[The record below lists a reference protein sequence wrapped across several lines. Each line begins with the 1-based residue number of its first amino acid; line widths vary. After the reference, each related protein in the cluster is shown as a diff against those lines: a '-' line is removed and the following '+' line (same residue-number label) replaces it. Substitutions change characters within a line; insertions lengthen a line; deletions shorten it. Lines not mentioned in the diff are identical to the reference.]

1 MAISNC
7 LLSPTSELSKLNTNL
22 RAELKNENELGSRAK
37 LLWNLIFA
45 FALGISLMSC
55 KNVKTKSY
63 CEFDFFEN
71 SSGIKFPEN
80 VEILD
85 CEDDLE
91 GLIWLHLKFD
101 RESALEFVTTNE
113 MHPYSDKIENEL
125 LKLYGS
131 EDDQLIESVSTYIN
145 ENVEPI
151 TKNQNTYL
159 KTIQTE
165 HQFVI
170 YIINKD
176 SGYFWG
182 QIGYPD
188 WSGD

>member
-1 MAISNC
+1 MQYLPKNEN
-7 LLSPTSELSKLNTNL
+7 TFELSKLNINL
-22 RAELKNENELGSRAK
+22 LAELKNELRSRAK
-37 LLWNLIFA
+37 LLRNLIFV

-113 MHPYSDKIENEL
+113 MYQYSDKIENEI

-131 EDDQLIESVSTYIN
+131 KDDQLIESISTYIN

-151 TKNQNTYL
+151 TKNQNTYCHFP
-159 KTIQTE
+159 KT
-165 HQFVI
+165 
-170 YIINKD
+170 YIFSTFYLNKQPALLFLELPILEYLD
-176 SGYFWG
+176 HMLF
-182 QIGYPD
+182 
-188 WSGD
+188 

>member
-1 MAISNC
+1 LTIRKRNIGFQKQHADGLPTQSQ
-7 LLSPTSELSKLNTNL
+7 LLCRWT
-22 RAELKNENELGSRAK
+22 
-37 LLWNLIFA
+37 FV
-45 FALGISLMSC
+45 FALFISLISC
-55 KNVKTKSY
+55 KYVKTESS

-71 SSGIKFPEN
+71 SSGINFPN
-80 VEILD
+80 SVEILD

-101 RESALEFVTTNE
+101 QKSALEFITKNE
-113 MHPYSDKIENEL
+113 MHQYSDNLENSL
-125 LKLYGS
+125 WKFAGIDDS
-131 EDDQLIESVSTYIN
+131 ELIESMATYSN
-145 ENVEPI
+145 ENISQI
-151 TKNQNTYL
+151 TKNKNTYL
-159 KTIQTE
+159 KTVETE
-165 HQFVI
+165 HQSVI

>member
-1 MAISNC
+1 MQ
-7 LLSPTSELSKLNTNL
+7 
-22 RAELKNENELGSRAK
+22 NENELSTQTKMLR
-37 LLWNLIFA
+37 NFIFVFIFA
-45 FALGISLMSC
+45 TSLMSC
-55 KNVKTKSY
+55 INVKTKSS

-71 SSGIKFPEN
+71 SSGIKFPN
-80 VEILD
+80 TVEILD

-101 RESALEFVTTNE
+101 QKSASEFIAQNE
-113 MHPYSDKIENEL
+113 MHQYSDKIENEL
-125 LKLYGS
+125 YKLYGS

-151 TKNQNTYL
+151 TKNENTYL
-159 KTIQTE
+159 KTVQTE

>member
-1 MAISNC
+1 MKH
-7 LLSPTSELSKLNTNL
+7 LSKNENTSELSKLKTNS
-22 RAELKNENELGSRAK
+22 RAELENENKPGSRAK
-37 LLWNLIFA
+37 MLRNLIFV
-45 FALGISLMSC
+45 FTLGISLISC

-101 RESALEFVTTNE
+101 RESALEFVTKNE
-113 MHPYSDKIENEL
+113 MHKYSNKIKNEL
-125 LKLYGS
+125 SKLYGS

-151 TKNQNTYL
+151 TKNQDTYL
-159 KTIQTE
+159 KTVQTE

>member
-1 MAISNC
+1 MSNLKINLRVELENENK
-7 LLSPTSELSKLNTNL
+7 LLSRVKML
-22 RAELKNENELGSRAK
+22 R
-37 LLWNLIFA
+37 NLIFV
-45 FALGISLMSC
+45 FSLGISLISC
-55 KNVKTKSY
+55 KNLKTKSS

-71 SSGIKFPEN
+71 SSGIKFPES

-101 RESALEFVTTNE
+101 QKSALKFITTNE
-113 MHPYSDKIENEL
+113 MHQYSDKIENEL
-125 LKLYGS
+125 YKLYGS

-145 ENVEPI
+145 ENVKPI

-159 KTIQTE
+159 KTVQTE

>member
-1 MAISNC
+1 MNIKKH
-7 LLSPTSELSKLNTNL
+7 TIELDKQ
-22 RAELKNENELGSRAK
+22 NENELSTYTK
-37 LLWNLIFA
+37 MLWNFIFVFIFA
-45 FALGISLMSC
+45 TSLISC
-55 KNVKTKSY
+55 INVKTKSS

-71 SSGIKFPEN
+71 SSGIKFPN
-80 VEILD
+80 TVEILD

-91 GLIWLHLKFD
+91 GLIWIRLKFD
-101 RESALEFVTTNE
+101 QKSASEFIAANE
-113 MHPYSDKIENEL
+113 MHQYSDKIENEL
-125 LKLYGS
+125 YKLYGS

-145 ENVEPI
+145 GKVEPI
-151 TKNQNTYL
+151 TKNGNTYL
-159 KTIQTE
+159 KTVQTE

-188 WSGD
+188 

>member
-1 MAISNC
+1 MNIRKRNIVF
-7 LLSPTSELSKLNTNL
+7 EKLY
-22 RAELKNENELGSRAK
+22 ENELPTQAQV
-37 LLWNLIFA
+37 LWQLTFVLIF
-45 FALGISLMSC
+45 LISLISC
-55 KNVKTKSY
+55 KNIKTESI
-63 CEFDFFEN
+63 CEFEFFEN
-71 SSGIKFPEN
+71 SSGINFPNN
-80 VEILD
+80 VEIID

-101 RESALEFVTTNE
+101 PKSASEFIAQNE
-113 MHPYSDKIENEL
+113 MHQYSDKIENEL

-159 KTIQTE
+159 KTVEKE

-170 YIINKD
+170 YIINKNN
-176 SGYFWG
+176 GFFWG

>member
-1 MAISNC
+1 M
-7 LLSPTSELSKLNTNL
+7 SKLKRNSQI
-22 RAELKNENELGSRAK
+22 EKQNENELYAQTNMLR
-37 LLWNLIFA
+37 NFIFVFIFA
-45 FALGISLMSC
+45 TFLMSC
-55 KNVKTKSY
+55 INVKTKTS

-71 SSGIKFPEN
+71 SSGIKFPN
-80 VEILD
+80 TVEILD

-101 RESALEFVTTNE
+101 LKSASEFIAQNE
-113 MHPYSDKIENEL
+113 MHQYSDKIENEL
-125 LKLYGS
+125 YKIYGS
-131 EDDQLIESVSTYIN
+131 EDEQLIESVSTYIN
-145 ENVEPI
+145 KNVEPI
-151 TKNQNTYL
+151 TKNENTYL
-159 KTIQTE
+159 TTVQTE

>member
-1 MAISNC
+1 M
-7 LLSPTSELSKLNTNL
+7 L
-22 RAELKNENELGSRAK
+22 RNYIFVF
-37 LLWNLIFA
+37 IFA
-45 FALGISLMSC
+45 TSLISC
-55 KNVKTKSY
+55 IDVKTKSI

-80 VEILD
+80 VDILD

-101 RESALEFVTTNE
+101 RKSASDFITKNE
-113 MHPYSDKIENEL
+113 MHQYSDKIENEL
-125 LKLYGS
+125 FKLYGS
-131 EDDQLIESVSTYIN
+131 EDDQLIESVSTYLN
-145 ENVEPI
+145 EDIQQI
-151 TKNQNTYL
+151 TKSQNTYL
-159 KTIQTE
+159 KTVQTE

-170 YIINKD
+170 YIINKEN
-176 SGYFWG
+176 GLFWG

>member
-1 MAISNC
+1 M
-7 LLSPTSELSKLNTNL
+7 
-22 RAELKNENELGSRAK
+22 
-37 LLWNLIFA
+37 
-45 FALGISLMSC
+45 
-55 KNVKTKSY
+55 
-63 CEFDFFEN
+63 
-71 SSGIKFPEN
+71 KFPES
-80 VEILD
+80 VEIID

-91 GLIWLHLKFD
+91 GLIWLHLRFD
-101 RESALEFVTTNE
+101 KKSASEFIAQNG
-113 MHPYSDKIENEL
+113 MHQYSNKIENEL
-125 LKLYGS
+125 FKLSGS

-151 TKNQNTYL
+151 NKNQNTYL
-159 KTIQTE
+159 KTVQTE